1 MRENNVPE
9 WYISS
14 CKKVKYLFPK
24 AHAVA
29 YVMMAFRIAWFKIY
43 HPLAFYAAAFTVRTD
58 DFDAD
63 IICKGLP
70 EIENQ
75 LKNIKAMG
83 NDATD
88 KDKKFQIILEMCLE
102 MYQRGYCC
110 ERVSLTESD
119 ADVFRV
125 VDGRLIPPF
134 TALQGLGQSVAC
146 AIVDKEAPFTSIED
160 LSKRGKVGKAIIET
174 LQGHGVLNN
183 LPESDQLQLF

>member
-1 MRENNVPE
+1 MFSFHPREY
-9 WYISS
+9 YISS

-75 LKNIKAMG
+75 LKNIKTMG

-102 MYQRGYCC
+102 MYQR
-110 ERVSLTESD
+110 
-119 ADVFRV
+119 
-125 VDGRLIPPF
+125 
-134 TALQGLGQSVAC
+134 
-146 AIVDKEAPFTSIED
+146 
-160 LSKRGKVGKAIIET
+160 KAIITYATACAFGNRYFTFLQDEIYHSGT
-174 LQGHGVLNN
+174 LFSRIYSSSSGFSRQKI
-183 LPESDQLQLF
+183 SDYFGNVFRDVSERILL